1 MRSYQ
6 VKFYFSLCLLLI
18 CFNTIRAQ
26 QDSIK
31 ESQNLY
37 KKNTFHGSVG
47 TLLIGFTANIFYD
60 RILSENGN
68 GKKFSTF
75 VRFGYQ
81 ENVILFSQGR
91 AFILEGGMLTG
102 RNFGHFES
110 ALGVA
115 YLQSENDVI
124 RPAFSVG
131 FRGQKPNG
139 SFMFRTGIGFPELLY
154 FGIGLGF

>member
-1 MRSYQ
+1 M
-6 VKFYFSLCLLLI
+6 
-18 CFNTIRAQ
+18 
-26 QDSIK
+26 
-31 ESQNLY
+31 Y
-37 KKNTFHGSVG
+37 KKNTIHGSVG

-60 RILSENGN
+60 RILSESENES
-68 GKKFSTF
+68 KFSTF

-81 ENVILFSQGR
+81 ENILLFSQGR
-91 AFILEGGMLTG
+91 AFILERGILTG

-131 FRGQKPNG
+131 FRGQKANG
-139 SFMFRTGIGFPELLY
+139 NFIFRTGIGFPELLY

>member
-1 MRSYQ
+1 MSSYHS
-6 VKFYFSLCLLLI
+6 KFYFLLCLLLI
-18 CFNTIRAQ
+18 CYSSIHAQ

-31 ESQNLY
+31 EQENLY

-60 RILSENGN
+60 RILSESEKGS
-68 GKKFSTF
+68 KLSTF
-75 VRFGYQ
+75 VRIGYQ
-81 ENVILFSQGR
+81 ENILSFSQGR

-124 RPAFSVG
+124 LPAFSIG
-131 FRGQKPNG
+131 YRGQKPNG
-139 SFMFRTGIGFPELLY
+139 NFMFRTGIGFPELLY